1 MRPASAELSARVST
15 IVSMWIRLLVGTF
28 EHWRNQ
34 VVSFAR
40 FECEMMK
47 ISDIA
52 DNQSNHADIPETEVS
67 EGVIQFKDKPLTAEE
82 KT

>member
-1 MRPASAELSARVST
+1 
-15 IVSMWIRLLVGTF
+15 MWIRLVVGTF
-28 EHWRNQ
+28 EHWWDQ

-52 DNQSNHADIPETEVS
+52 DNQSNHTDIPETEVS
-67 EGVIQFKDKPLTAEE
+67 KGVIQFKDKPLTAEE